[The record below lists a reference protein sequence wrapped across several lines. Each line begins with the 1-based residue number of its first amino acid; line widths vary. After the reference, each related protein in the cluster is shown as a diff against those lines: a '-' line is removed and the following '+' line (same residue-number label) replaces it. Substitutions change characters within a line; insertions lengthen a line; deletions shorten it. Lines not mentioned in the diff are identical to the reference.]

1 MAVWNNQMVYY
12 GIKQTKKTW
21 IVWYTQNISPF
32 KTCQARDGD
41 IIVGNG
47 RGGGG
52 GS

>member
-1 MAVWNNQMVYY
+1 MD
-12 GIKQTKKTW
+12 QTDQKTW

-32 KTCQARDGD
+32 NTWQARDGG

-47 RGGGG
+47 RGGN